1 MSYAAVWTKVYTIVN
16 NLVASTDLEYVYN
29 YGKKIGDWGYPMA
42 TITPANSREDI
53 HSSNTNIIEIPY
65 DISIYVRNDTI
76 ATAEGTL
83 RGIVDAIMVAVRADY
98 TLTGSAMSSRFEIE
112 RWYTNDEQPL
122 RVAIIKCIYM
132 VCKTI

>member
-1 MSYAAVWTKVYTIVN
+1 MSYATVWTKVYTIVN

-29 YGKKIGDWGYPMA
+29 YGKKVWDQGYPMA
-42 TITPANSREDI
+42 TITPWNSKEDV

-65 DISIYVRNDTI
+65 EVSVYVRNDTI

-98 TLTGSAMSSRFEIE
+98 TLTGTALNARFEIE
-112 RWYTNDEQPL
+112 RWYTSDEQPL
-122 RVAIIKCIYM
+122 RVAIIRCIYS
-132 VCKTI
+132 VCITI